1 MVQKIKSQIL
11 SVLPL
16 KTQVKNSKTSKQ
28 YIKYAVINKQTGN
41 KTTEETKRIAS
52 LIVNSQK
59 KQLTYTKYNQDGSI
73 EKVVS
78 HDRMRTYYKKDPKG
92 KEYRKIKELGNGV
105 KNLFEWYMNIYDE
118 SGRLLKQIVKG
129 TKGSPFNRY

>member
-41 KTTEETKRIAS
+41 KITEETKRIAS

-78 HDRMRTYYKKDPKG
+78 KDSLRTYYKKAPQK
-92 KEYRKIKELGNGV
+92 KEYVKIKELGNGV
-105 KNLFEWYMNIYDE
+105 KNLFEWYMNIYDD
-118 SGRLLKQIVKG
+118 SGRFLKQIVKG
-129 TKGSPFNRY
+129 TNGSPFNRY